1 MIGGRHT
8 HHHGILAGASA
19 GAIAVLVAFGLVL
32 LAWHAVSGA
41 VGEAVIVIVWAVTAV
56 VIVVA
61 LASGGYALLWL
72 RHRIRHPEVLS
83 RQPVRAEVVTEAP
96 AAIPAPSPVAELPA
110 PQAAGE
116 LPAAPVQYITHNHFH
131 GEDAVEAAIRGHLE
145 GKDRDG

>member
-19 GAIAVLVAFGLVL
+19 GAVAVLMAFGLVL

-96 AAIPAPSPVAELPA
+96 AEIPAPQPVAELPA
-110 PQAAGE
+110 AG
-116 LPAAPVQYITHNHFH
+116 THTHYHFDSA
-131 GEDAVEAAIRGHLE
+131 EAVEAALQAMQERQAHE
-145 GKDRDG
+145 GITEGN